1 MGLRIL
7 LVIQTDNGMRF
18 VEAIKTYGPSDWV
31 VEHYAFPA
39 KLSLGVDDEW
49 DDILPSDLPQYDL
62 LLMLQEEPVVVEMAP
77 DLAKMTGA
85 KAIIAPIENKAHLP
99 TGLARQVA
107 KKLAKKGIE
116 MLHPL
121 VFCSLTENDS
131 ENPYIKEFAKYFGR
145 PEVEITR
152 EKDKVGGVKV
162 LRDSP
167 CGNTRYVAQ
176 HLVGVPVKNAV
187 EESGLMHH
195 AHPCTTT
202 MTMDPEIGDTL
213 MHRAGLITKQAV
225 EEALKGKK

>member
-1 MGLRIL
+1 MRIL

>member
-1 MGLRIL
+1 LELRIL
-7 LVIQTDNGMRF
+7 LVIQGDNGMRY
-18 VEAIKTYGPSDWV
+18 VEAIKSYGPSDWV

-39 KLSLGVDDEW
+39 KLSLDVDDDW
-49 DDILPSDLPQYDL
+49 DDILPPDLPQYDL
-62 LLMLQEEPVVVEMAP
+62 MLILHEDPVVVEMVP

-85 KAIIAPIENKAHLP
+85 KAVIAPIENKAHLP
-99 TGLARQVA
+99 SGLARQVA

-116 MLHPL
+116 MIHPL
-121 VFCSLTENDS
+121 VFCSITEDDS
-131 ENPYIKEFAKYFGR
+131 SNPYIKAFASCFGR
-145 PEVEITR
+145 PKVEITL

-162 LRDSP
+162 LRDAP

-187 EESGLMHH
+187 EQSGLMHH

-213 MHRAGLITKQAV
+213 MHRAGLLTKQAV